1 MISKFQELHENQT
14 KENLKLLEEVAK
26 DYAITR
32 TELNE
37 KANVYDKLSL
47 DYDRE
52 DNQTQK
58 VILKRK
64 LRDLEECILELNSK
78 LEAQELEIATLRYTN
93 IDYDIEDIKKDI
105 TKYLKSKKVDN
116 FSKRLIEAKEQYIK
130 SIDTIYADALS
141 IHKDVQALKEAL
153 ANNFNE
159 EELCRHG
166 IKSSYEKICI
176 DGLVENIDLRFSSV
190 DLIEDIP
197 TSLELFNIY
206 QSLLKSKIK
215 DTYMMINNI

>member
-37 KANVYDKLSL
+37 KANVYNKLSS

-130 SIDTIYADALS
+130 SIDTIYDDALS

-159 EELCRHG
+159 EELNRYG
-166 IKSSYEKICI
+166 IRSSYEKICI

>member
-1 MISKFQELHENQT
+1 MISKFQELHEKQSS
-14 KENLKLLEEVAK
+14 ENVKILEEVVKA
-26 DYAITR
+26 YAITR
-32 TELNE
+32 SELNE
-37 KANVYDKLSL
+37 KGENYNKLNS
-47 DYDRE
+47 DYNKE
-52 DNQTQK
+52 ENSTQK
-58 VILKRK
+58 IILKRK
-64 LRDLEECILELNSK
+64 LRDLEESILELNSK
-78 LEAQELEIATLRYTN
+78 IDNQELEMATLKYTN
-93 IDYDIEDIKKDI
+93 IDYDIEDIKKDV

-116 FSKRLIEAKEQYIK
+116 FSKRLIEAKDQYIK
-130 SIDTIYADALS
+130 AIDAIYADALS

-159 EELCRHG
+159 EELNRYG
-166 IKSSYEKICI
+166 IRSSYEKICV
-176 DGLVENIDLRFSSV
+176 DGIVENIDLRFSSV